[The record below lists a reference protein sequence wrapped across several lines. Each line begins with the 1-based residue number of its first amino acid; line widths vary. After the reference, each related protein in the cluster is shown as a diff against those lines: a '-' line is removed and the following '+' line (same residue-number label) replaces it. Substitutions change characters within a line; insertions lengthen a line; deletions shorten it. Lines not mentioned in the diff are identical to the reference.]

1 MGTIIIVIIAVVV
14 IAIIVLAKKGQED
27 SISTCSGET
36 SCLKQ
41 QEVKVEMQ
49 KQLQELVRI
58 GTKTLVSLE
67 MTRAEKEDLI
77 GNVID
82 SIRENTQGYEEEKEL
97 VFQIMRKSYAA
108 LLSRFSFDK
117 EFCSELLQRSET
129 FELEIKNGT
138 IETYGWDELIEMIEA
153 EKKKVMNMHVADIPE
168 NTFSISFAVKGLQY
182 RDEDAQD
189 AAYGLEEGDYLE
201 LEKEPDNEY
210 DPYAVKVLT
219 TDGYHIGYVEATK
232 AKRISSNIDKLI
244 ECKVKKI
251 SEYEDLFIYGLATFK
266 E

>member
-1 MGTIIIVIIAVVV
+1 MYQPSISIALSKQYLRSSISFIADVFAKIAYKCLNRKLLIKYLNIMGTIVIVIIAVVV

-27 SISTCSGET
+27 STLTYGGET

-58 GTKTLVSLE
+58 GTESLVSLE

-97 VFQIMRKSYAA
+97 VFQIMRKSYAD

-117 EFCSELLQRSET
+117 EFCTKLLQRFET
-129 FELEIKNGT
+129 FESEIK
-138 IETYGWDELIEMIEA
+138 M
-153 EKKKVMNMHVADIPE
+153 
-168 NTFSISFAVKGLQY
+168 
-182 RDEDAQD
+182 
-189 AAYGLEEGDYLE
+189 
-201 LEKEPDNEY
+201 
-210 DPYAVKVLT
+210 VLLKHT
-219 TDGYHIGYVEATK
+219 VGM
-232 AKRISSNIDKLI
+232 S
-244 ECKVKKI
+244 
-251 SEYEDLFIYGLATFK
+251 
-266 E
+266 

>member
-1 MGTIIIVIIAVVV
+1 MGTIVIVIIAVVV

-27 SISTCSGET
+27 STSTYGGET

-41 QEVKVEMQ
+41 QAVKVEMQ

-58 GTKTLVSLE
+58 GTESLVSLE

-97 VFQIMRKSYAA
+97 VFQIMRKSYAD

-117 EFCSELLQRSET
+117 EFCTKLLQRSET
-129 FELEIKNGT
+129 FESEIKNGT
-138 IETYGWDELIEMIEA
+138 IETYGWDELIEMIEV
-153 EKKKVMNMHVADIPE
+153 EKKKVMNMQVSDIPE

-182 RDEDAQD
+182 RDEEAQD
-189 AAYGLEEGDYLE
+189 AAHELEEGDNLKLE
-201 LEKEPDNEY
+201 EEPDNEY
-210 DPYAVKVLT
+210 DPYAIKVIT
-219 TDGYHIGYVEATK
+219 MDGCHIGYVESTK